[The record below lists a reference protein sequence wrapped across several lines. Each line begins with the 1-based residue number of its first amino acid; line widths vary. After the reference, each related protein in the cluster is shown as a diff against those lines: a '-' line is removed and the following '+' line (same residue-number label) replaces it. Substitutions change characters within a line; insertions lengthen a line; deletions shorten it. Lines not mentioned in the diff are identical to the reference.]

1 MTAPQLRMATPAGRW
16 VLFATV
22 LGSSVAA
29 LDGSVVNIALP
40 TIGRDLGADVA
51 GLQWIVNGYLLSLG
65 ALILLGGSLGD
76 RFGRRRVFVWGVIV
90 FAAASVL
97 CGLAPSLPFLIAAR
111 VLQGVG
117 GALLTPGSLAIIQA
131 TFHSDD
137 RARAIGAW
145 SGLGGIAF
153 ALGPFLGGWLV
164 ESASWRWIFLINVP
178 LALAVVVVT
187 LRHVP
192 ETADPQASGPI
203 DFAGAALAVLA
214 LAGTTYALVEW
225 PTQGL
230 TAPQVVAAG
239 VIGIG
244 ASFGFVFREAHIRSP
259 MLPLDIFASRQFTGA
274 NVVTFAMYAA
284 LGGVGLPAGHP
295 DCSKSLAIHHC
306 KPVWPRCRPPC
317 SCCSCLRALAR
328 SRSGSGRVCR

>member
-1 MTAPQLRMATPAGRW
+1 M
-16 VLFATV
+16 LFATV

-76 RFGRRRVFVWGVIV
+76 RFGRRRVFVWGVIL

-225 PTQGL
+225 PTLGL

-239 VIGIG
+239 VH
-244 ASFGFVFREAHIRSP
+244 RHR
-259 MLPLDIFASRQFTGA
+259 RQLWLC
-274 NVVTFAMYAA
+274 V
-284 LGGVGLPAGHP
+284 
-295 DCSKSLAIHHC
+295 S
-306 KPVWPRCRPPC
+306 
-317 SCCSCLRALAR
+317 
-328 SRSGSGRVCR
+328 